1 MPKRGREATAGKSG
15 PSTKYRRCTA
25 TRRFEQRPFLQDEAI
40 SDDRLTYK
48 IPGDGLTPG
57 TLILAY
63 KSNDLRCG

>member
-1 MPKRGREATAGKSG
+1 MPKRGRGATAGKSG

-48 IPGDGLTPG
+48 IPGDGLT
-57 TLILAY
+57 A
-63 KSNDLRCG
+63 